1 MSRAAWK
8 GPFLTNFLLRKNLKQ
23 NSKIWFRGS
32 VIPYSLIGQNVL
44 VYNGKI
50 FKKLFISREKVGY
63 KFGEFCSTRVFNIN
77 KKFLKKSKQLKKKI

>member
-8 GPFLTNFLLRKNLKQ
+8 GPFLTNFLLKRKIKQ

-44 VYNGKI
+44 VHNGKM

-63 KFGEFCSTRVFNIN
+63 KFGEFCYTRTFNIN
-77 KKFLKKSKQLKKKI
+77 KKFRKKNKQLKNKK